1 MFAKDYRELARE
13 NLRGNWKQAILAG
26 MIAFLLGGV
35 GYAFFPE
42 LDLQSN
48 NATIQ
53 NGRDLLSFAI
63 ANYSIILTAVSFLC
77 LLQFVIGGVIQIG
90 YASYLLKQHDRQE
103 PQINDLFSKFD
114 CFGAGFAQAF
124 LRNLYIFLWSLL
136 FIIPGLI
143 KAFAY
148 ILTPYILADYPEL
161 SANEAINLS
170 RDMMKGHKFDCF
182 CLGLSF
188 FGWGLLAVLTL
199 GVGMIW
205 LMPYCYTAMAVFYQD
220 VKAEY
225 ELKNSIN

>member
-1 MFAKDYRELARE
+1 MKTNQEFKNSALAALKGNWAPAVVATIIYMIIAIAVYMLTGIYDETTMTVNAALVLAGASVLISIFFSYPLSVGYYNAYKELALKGDNNCTA
-13 NLRGNWKQAILAG
+13 NLFKSGFGKYFRNVWG
-26 MIAFLLGGV
+26 MFLLG
-35 GYAFFPE
+35 
-42 LDLQSN
+42 
-48 NATIQ
+48 
-53 NGRDLLSFAI
+53 
-63 ANYSIILTAVSFLC
+63 
-77 LLQFVIGGVIQIG
+77 
-90 YASYLLKQHDRQE
+90 
-103 PQINDLFSKFD
+103 LFM
-114 CFGAGFAQAF
+114 
-124 LRNLYIFLWSLL
+124 FLWTLL